1 MASAK
6 GNIESL
12 QQLIE
17 SEFLDETRDVVS
29 ALDVLLGNMR
39 SNSVPLDEALGEM
52 QRDVINLESRASSVN
67 QPLVAI
73 VVHRM
78 GEYLVDLKEVTSNQI
93 EDLQTFVDRLRGILD
108 GDVRD
113 AESAGVQLVRALPV
127 AKSFDLSEVKIT
139 NVEGLL
145 VIPDKAMQR
154 IIARELAACGYR
166 VSNARTPFQAIEL
179 AVRTKPDFIIAA
191 AVMDGLSG
199 IELACALSAMPS
211 TAGIPFALLTSFG
224 YGHASLAGLPP
235 RAAIIRKGAY
245 FGEDFAEALSR
256 FNIT

>member
-1 MASAK
+1 MASGKA
-6 GNIESL
+6 NIENL

-39 SNSVPLDEALGEM
+39 SNSVPLAEALSEM

-78 GEYLVDLKEVTSNQI
+78 GEYLTDLKEVEPSQI

-108 GDVRD
+108 GDIRD

-127 AKSFDLSEVKIT
+127 AKSFDLSDVKVT

-145 VIPDKAMQR
+145 VVPDKAMQR

-199 IELACALSAMPS
+199 IELACALSAMAS
-211 TAGIPFALLTSFG
+211 TSSIPFALLTSFG
-224 YGHASLAGLPP
+224 YGHASLTGLPP
-235 RAAIIRKGAY
+235 RAAIIRKGSS